1 MIVFSTNGKITPED
15 DKTNIKHT
23 FTVGAGVKSLT
34 VKYSYSP
41 KVVED
46 KSLATLA
53 VTNAMKKYK
62 VESLNRDVVLNIHY
76 AGCDI
81 DYEIEIDAKEEK
93 Q

>member
-62 VESLNRDVVLNIHY
+62 VE
-76 AGCDI
+76 
-81 DYEIEIDAKEEK
+81 
-93 Q
+93 

>member
-53 VTNAMKKYK
+53 VTNAM
-62 VESLNRDVVLNIHY
+62 
-76 AGCDI
+76 
-81 DYEIEIDAKEEK
+81 
-93 Q
+93 